1 MEVTS
6 EILNNKLIAKQGLD
20 EKTVRTLE
28 GLHESMN
35 QIVTMLDSLEWNEE
49 NKEQIF
55 QLTKSIELLEFS
67 MQKAWGFPQDKNYHT
82 HWLRNNKC
90 SCPRMDNR
98 DIFYYGGGLIHSSIC
113 VIHGENGI
121 NPEFWQN
128 LKGRDYGR

>member
-1 MEVTS
+1 MEVVS
-6 EILNNKLIAKQGLD
+6 EILNNKLVAKQGLD

-35 QIVTMLDSLEWNEE
+35 QIVDMLNSLEWNEE

-67 MQKAWGFPQDKNYHT
+67 MQKAWGFSEDKNYHT

-90 SCPRMDNR
+90 SCPRLDNT
-98 DIFYYGGGLIHSSIC
+98 DIMYYGRGLIYLSTC
-113 VIHGENGI
+113 KIHGEEAQ
-121 NPEFWQN
+121 PEFWQN
-128 LKGRDYGR
+128 LKSVRNN

>member
-20 EKTVRTLE
+20 EKDVRTLE

-35 QIVTMLDSLEWNEE
+35 QIVSMLNSLEWNEE

-67 MQKAWGFPQDKNYHT
+67 MQKAWGFSEDKNYHT
-82 HWLRNNKC
+82 HWLRIKFC
-90 SCPRMDNR
+90 SCPRLDNK
-98 DIFYYGGGLIHSSIC
+98 DIFYYGRGLIHSGSC
-113 VIHGENGI
+113 VIHGEDGI
-121 NPEFWQN
+121 NPEMWKN
-128 LKGRDYGR
+128 LKNIRNN